1 MNNAESLIRRLVS
14 RSGGSEGTR
23 PKRPGQPSWL
33 AKFSGRDRLLFT
45 HVMALHRHPVPCNSR
60 CTSAGPPLAWSCSPF
75 DSLATEEWMQFCPL
89 PSLATSAGVV
99 AMEADSDIDTGR
111 NNAELQRR
119 ILQNTLQEV
128 AARDENDLDC
138 CVICLDA
145 ITDPVEASPCG
156 HRNFDYLCAL
166 SWFLEHPSCP
176 LCKAN
181 VTSLLRGPADAPN
194 REATAIEQK
203 PEKRPSSHGPHSR
216 SVDELGYRNRRRERL
231 QRHHRSENR
240 CEVSLSQALER
251 RRNIYRQS
259 LYSKHVGSN
268 RVSRYQELTPQLFCA
283 DEELVSRA
291 RLWIRR
297 ELQVFSFL
305 SLDDAADTRDRP
317 GTERHQTATERR
329 RANNAEFLLEYIVAV
344 LKSVD
349 IMGSAG
355 QAEDMISDFLGRD
368 NTKLFLHE
376 LRAWLRSPF
385 TKLEDWDRAVQY
397 DEACGSRQDGTSR
410 EANRTKLRGD
420 FYRPS
425 PSRSRQRDRHEPY
438 RRNEKGRRFQKR
450 S

>member
-1 MNNAESLIRRLVS
+1 
-14 RSGGSEGTR
+14 
-23 PKRPGQPSWL
+23 
-33 AKFSGRDRLLFT
+33 
-45 HVMALHRHPVPCNSR
+45 
-60 CTSAGPPLAWSCSPF
+60 
-75 DSLATEEWMQFCPL
+75 MQFSPL
-89 PSLATSAGVV
+89 PSLTTSAGVV
-99 AMEADSDIDTGR
+99 AMEADSDIDTDR
-111 NNAELQRR
+111 NNAELQQH

-128 AARDENDLDC
+128 AARGKNDSDC

-145 ITDPVEASPCG
+145 ITDPAEASPCG

-181 VTSLLRGPADAPN
+181 VTSLLRGPADVPN
-194 REATAIEQK
+194 REVTTIEQK
-203 PEKRPSSHGPHSR
+203 QEKRPSSRAPPSR
-216 SVDELGYRNRRRERL
+216 SVDELGYRNRRRQRL
-231 QRHHRSENR
+231 QHHHRFEHR

-305 SLDDAADTRDRP
+305 SLDDAADNRDRP
-317 GTERHQTATERR
+317 ATERRQTATERR

-397 DEACGSRQDGTSR
+397 DEAGGSRQDAASR
-410 EANRTKLRGD
+410 AANRTKLRGD
-420 FYRPS
+420 FYRPG
-425 PSRSRQRDRHEPY
+425 PSRSQRRDRHEPY
-438 RRNEKGRRFQKR
+438 QQTDRVRGSQNRR
-450 S
+450 

>member
-1 MNNAESLIRRLVS
+1 MR
-14 RSGGSEGTR
+14 
-23 PKRPGQPSWL
+23 
-33 AKFSGRDRLLFT
+33 FS
-45 HVMALHRHPVPCNSR
+45 
-60 CTSAGPPLAWSCSPF
+60 
-75 DSLATEEWMQFCPL
+75 PL

-99 AMEADSDIDTGR
+99 AMDAEDGSDIDRSR
-111 NNAELQRR
+111 NNVELQRR

-128 AARDENDLDC
+128 ATRDENDLDP

-145 ITDPVEASPCG
+145 ITDPAEASPCG

-181 VTSLLRGPADAPN
+181 VTSLVRGPADAPN
-194 REATAIEQK
+194 REVTAIEQK
-203 PEKRPSSHGPHSR
+203 QENCQSSHAPSSR
-216 SVDELGYRNRRRERL
+216 SVDELGYRNRRRQRL
-231 QRHHRSENR
+231 QRHHRFEHR
-240 CEVSLSQALER
+240 HEVSLSQALER

-291 RLWIRR
+291 RIWIRR

-305 SLDDAADTRDRP
+305 SLDDVADNRDRTS
-317 GTERHQTATERR
+317 TERRQTATERR

-397 DEACGSRQDGTSR
+397 DEAVGSRQGGTSQQASR
-410 EANRTKLRGD
+410 SKLRGD

-425 PSRSRQRDRHEPY
+425 ASRSRQRDRHEPY
-438 RRNEKGRRFQKR
+438 RRVERGQR
-450 S
+450 SQNWS